1 MHPPDTYSP
10 LNRPLVGVP
19 VKSFGVAK
27 ERLSGHLTS
36 AQRRKLGQ
44 GLAARTVETISAA
57 GIRVV
62 VIAADQ
68 AVEDWAHHA
77 GFDVLRQVRT
87 GLNGASRD
95 LVDAADGP
103 WGIVF
108 ADLPLLTTDDVI
120 AVIEAMQ
127 GRPVISPSR
136 DGGTN
141 AMLGVGHRV
150 DFAYGPGSFHRHM
163 VRLARDHPIV
173 TVRTGLALD
182 LDTPDDLFHARRNSP
197 WLNDLLSAT

>member
-1 MHPPDTYSP
+1 M
-10 LNRPLVGVP
+10 NRPLVGVP

-27 ERLSGHLTS
+27 KRLSGYLTS
-36 AQRRKLGQ
+36 AQRRTLGQ
-44 GLAARTVETISAA
+44 GLAARTVNTISAA
-57 GIRVV
+57 AVPV
-62 VIAADQ
+62 AVIAADQ
-68 AVEDWAHHA
+68 AVEDWAIGE
-77 GFDVLRQVRT
+77 GFDVIRQART
-87 GLNGASRD
+87 GLNGASLD
-95 LVDAADGP
+95 LVEAADGP

-141 AMLGVGHRV
+141 AILGTGPPI
-150 DFAYGPGSFHRHM
+150 DFSYGPGSFHRHM
-163 VRLARDHPIV
+163 ARLARERPMV

-182 LDTPDDLFHARRNSP
+182 LDTPDDLLHARKTSE
-197 WLNDLLSAT
+197 WLNDLLARA